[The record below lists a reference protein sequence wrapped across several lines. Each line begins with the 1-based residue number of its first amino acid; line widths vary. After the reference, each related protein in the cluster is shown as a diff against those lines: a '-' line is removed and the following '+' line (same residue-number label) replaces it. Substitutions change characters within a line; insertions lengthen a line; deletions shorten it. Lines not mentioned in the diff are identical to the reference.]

1 MRKDIKYVGV
11 LFALL
16 AMPAIVATEAS
27 PPPEPAVF
35 AQASNKCA
43 DLSKL
48 QIPGV
53 SLVVSKAEWHAAGPA
68 PAQPPPARPFAS
80 PLPAYCRLDGKI
92 DQRTGADGKPYAIG
106 FALALPDEWSGR
118 FLFQGG
124 GGLNGSVRPPYGAN
138 AAGEIPALA
147 RGFAVV
153 STDTGHE
160 GTGAFDGSF
169 FRDQQASLDFA
180 YVAVGRVA
188 LLAKQ
193 IIAEYY
199 RKPAERSYFSG
210 CSTGGRE
217 AMLMAQRYPTYFDG
231 VVSGAPAMRTG
242 FSGIGDRWVAVT
254 LNQIAPRDAAGKPIP
269 SQGLSESDK
278 KLIVDGLLNACDAK
292 DGLKDG
298 MIFNTRGCDFDP
310 SALACT
316 GAKTDACLTSQQAS
330 ALKKAFAGPKDSK
343 GNQVYAGFL
352 YDTGIT
358 ATGGIPGLLTV
369 GPSPLG
375 PPNLSTELD
384 VDQEAARAAGSQA
397 RTGDTDSWTN
407 LNTFS
412 GHGGK
417 LLFYHG
423 VSDPWFSA
431 LDTVDYYLRMT
442 RDNGGIDQARGWSR
456 LFLAPGMGHCDGG
469 SAALD
474 KFDLLT
480 AVVNW
485 VEKGTPPDSV
495 IATGKAFPGR
505 TRPLCPYPAYAQY
518 KGEGDIEDAKNF
530 VCRT

>member
-1 MRKDIKYVGV
+1 MRHDIMYIGV
-11 LFALL
+11 LFASVVTL
-16 AMPAIVATEAS
+16 PARAEVES
-27 PPPEPAVF
+27 VPKPAAF

-43 DLSKL
+43 DLMKL

-53 SLVVSKAEWHAAGPA
+53 SLFVSRAEWHAAGPA
-68 PAQPPPARPFAS
+68 PALPPPARPITS

-92 DQRTGADGKPYAIG
+92 DRRTGADGKPYAIG
-106 FALALPDEWSGR
+106 FALGLPDDWNGR

-138 AAGEIPALA
+138 AAGETPALA

-160 GTGAFDGSF
+160 GTGAFDSGF

-199 RKPAERSYFSG
+199 RKPPDRSYFSG

-217 AMLMAQRYPTYFDG
+217 AMLMTQRYPAYFDG

-254 LNQIAPRDAAGKPIP
+254 LNQIAPKDAAGDPIP
-269 SQGLSESDK
+269 SQALSESDK
-278 KLIVDGLLNACDAK
+278 KLIMAGLLNVCDAK

-298 MIFNTRGCDFDP
+298 MIFNTRACDFDP
-310 SALACT
+310 TVLTCK
-316 GAKTDACLTSQQAS
+316 GAKTDGCLTSEQAN
-330 ALKKAFAGPKDSK
+330 AVKKAFAGPRDSK
-343 GNQVYAGFL
+343 GNQVYPGFL

-375 PPNLSTELD
+375 PRNLSTELD
-384 VDQEAARAAGSQA
+384 VNKEVAAAAGSQS
-397 RTGDTDSWTN
+397 RVGDTDSWTN

-412 GHGGK
+412 GRGGK
-417 LLFYHG
+417 LIFYHG

-431 LDTVDYYLRMT
+431 LDTVDYYERMT
-442 RDNGGIDQARGWSR
+442 RNNGGVDQARGWSR

-474 KFDLLT
+474 NFDLLT

-485 VEKGTPPDSV
+485 VETDEAPDSV
-495 IATGKAFPGR
+495 IARGRAFPGR
-505 TRPLCPYPAYAQY
+505 TRPLCPYPASAQY

-530 VCRT
+530 VCRD